1 MLTTYGQSLDLIIPT
16 GTILQAFRYY
26 PTGSITVD
34 VNERML
40 HLYSVKQFR

>member
-1 MLTTYGQSLDLIIPT
+1 MLTTYGQSLDLMNYT
-16 GTILQAFRYY
+16 YRYY

-40 HLYSVKQFR
+40 HLYSAKQF